1 MHIVLLILKIIGI
14 ILLILLALVLLL
26 LFLVLFAPFCYRA
39 EGSYYGER
47 PYVHVRIRYLFPL
60 LQIFVRL
67 KDGEPEGKVKLFC
80 WTIYDFFAPEKSE
93 KLKNRK
99 KDAENNSRDKV
110 PEQKQNGEENE
121 ALQEKI
127 NDEVTAG
134 VIDEPDVPENEPEEQ
149 TLFEK
154 IRYFISILKKK
165 IRGAKEALRG
175 IKKKGIRL
183 RDKTEETKNRIKHYY
198 DIWQKDSTQRAYRKA
213 KRSLARLWKSIRPKK
228 GRLQVHFGTGDP
240 ADTGQICGYIGMVY
254 PFIGKYVMIEPDF
267 ESKIYEGEFYLK
279 GHITV
284 CSFLKIAWIL
294 LFDKDIKKLR
304 KILMN

>member
-39 EGSYYGER
+39 EGSYYGEK

-67 KDGEPEGKVKLFC
+67 RDGEPEGKVKLFGR
-80 WTIYDFFAPEKSE
+80 TIYDFFAPETTK
-93 KLKNRK
+93 KPKKTKKRK
-99 KDAENNSRDKV
+99 EDAGNNSRDKV
-110 PEQKQNGEENE
+110 PEQKQNGEETE
-121 ALQEKI
+121 ALQE
-127 NDEVTAG
+127 EVTADI
-134 VIDEPDVPENEPEEQ
+134 IDESDVPENEPEEQ
-149 TLFEK
+149 TILEK
-154 IRYFISILKKK
+154 IRYFISVLKEK
-165 IRGAKEALRG
+165 IRGAKQALRG
-175 IKKKGIRL
+175 IKKKGIRIL
-183 RDKTEETKNRIKHYY
+183 DKTEETKNRIKHYY

-213 KRSLARLWKSIRPKK
+213 KRSLARLWKRIRPKK

-267 ESKIYEGEFYLK
+267 EKKVYEGEFYLK

-284 CSFLKIAWIL
+284 CSFLEIAWIL